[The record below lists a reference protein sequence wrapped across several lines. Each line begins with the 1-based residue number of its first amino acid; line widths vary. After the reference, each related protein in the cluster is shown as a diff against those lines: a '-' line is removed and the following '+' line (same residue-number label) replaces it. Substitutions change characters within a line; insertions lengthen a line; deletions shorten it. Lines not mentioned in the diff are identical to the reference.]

1 LLEGYLRYSNHLVY
15 LQQLLYSHWGYGYS
29 VPGYHDG
36 MSFGLGWGHLV
47 LAVLVWVWAARN
59 PELADRRV
67 LRFFGV
73 CAILLS
79 VLMLQDSL
87 WLWDHLP
94 LIEYIQFPW
103 RLLGPVAVCV
113 ALIVGALGPML
124 WSLRRWRWAGF
135 AGAMA
140 LLIVPNLS
148 HLHPQRFDD
157 VNLALWTPRQI
168 ASRGVVGSTASEYA
182 PRWVAE
188 VPPYD
193 SLGARVVSGSAQLRQ
208 IDRRPDAWRGLA
220 TANAPAVAEVPIA
233 YFPGWK
239 VRIDGRT
246 VPCHP
251 AERTGLIRFDVP
263 GGAHKVEVVWERTV
277 DRWIADGI
285 SLVSVLVLLGATIF
299 RRSATGIG
307 VRVC

>member
-1 LLEGYLRYSNHLVY
+1 MFLLGRLYFGQPGAWLAAAAYVYAPNFAVDLWVRSALAELAAFPFFPLALYGLAAYARQGRRRHLLLGAVAYAGVMFSHHASALFFTPVLVAFVAFTAWMAKSWKVLMHKACALLLGVGLAACVWLPSLVERQNVHIQRLLEGYLRYSNHLVY

-47 LAVLVWVWAARN
+47 LAVLDWVWAARN

-157 VNLALWTPRQI
+157 VNLAL
-168 ASRGVVGSTASEYA
+168 
-182 PRWVAE
+182 
-188 VPPYD
+188 
-193 SLGARVVSGSAQLRQ
+193 
-208 IDRRPDAWRGLA
+208 
-220 TANAPAVAEVPIA
+220 
-233 YFPGWK
+233 
-239 VRIDGRT
+239 
-246 VPCHP
+246 
-251 AERTGLIRFDVP
+251 
-263 GGAHKVEVVWERTV
+263 
-277 DRWIADGI
+277 
-285 SLVSVLVLLGATIF
+285 
-299 RRSATGIG
+299 
-307 VRVC
+307 